1 MKGKFKYWYIKKRT
15 NPQLGV
21 YYIAI
26 GNISNNHA
34 KKMEYS
40 VYGWSEMLK
49 YETEESYNNAVAE
62 LNAGRV

>member
-21 YYIAI
+21 YYLAV

-34 KKMEYS
+34 KKMEDS
-40 VYGWSEMLK
+40 IYGWNEMLR
-49 YETEESYNNAVAE
+49 YETEELYNDAVVE
-62 LNAGRV
+62 LNARKM